1 MPSMAY
7 RIRYRP
13 RAVTQLDAIAG
24 YLGDKHP
31 AAAKRVVQRIK
42 KSIERLARLPYSSRQ
57 TEIEGIRVLAVVR
70 YPYLVFYSVDE
81 EAREVHVL
89 RIRHSSQNPE
99 RHLTDI

>member
-7 RIRYRP
+7 KIRYRP
-13 RAVTQLDAIAG
+13 RAVAQLDAIAG
-24 YLGDKHP
+24 NLEEENP

-42 KSIERLARLPYSSRQ
+42 RSIERLARLPYSSRR

-81 EAREVHVL
+81 GAREVHIL

-99 RHLTDI
+99 SHLDDI